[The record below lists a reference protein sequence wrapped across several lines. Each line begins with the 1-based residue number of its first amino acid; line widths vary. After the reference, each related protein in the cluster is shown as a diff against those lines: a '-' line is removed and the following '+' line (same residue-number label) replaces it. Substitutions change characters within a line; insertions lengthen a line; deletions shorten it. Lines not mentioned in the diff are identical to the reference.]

1 MFAMTGRLAAE
12 THRRQ
17 RSITRAV
24 VPESIRKAILPAM
37 WASMQADAF
46 DGYNQLYKA
55 QRKPAPILKRPAGAT
70 AGGSLST
77 W

>member
-1 MFAMTGRLAAE
+1 MFAMTGRSAAK

-24 VPESIRKAILPAM
+24 VPGSIRKAILPAM
-37 WASMQADAF
+37 WASCRPMPLMDTTSSTRLK
-46 DGYNQLYKA
+46 GSRRLS
-55 QRKPAPILKRPAGAT
+55 LKRPAGAT